1 MSDVAQTI
9 VRQEAAGEV
18 CANCGAP
25 RAGAYCTDCG
35 QQFLD
40 ERLSLRQLWREFA
53 QRYLKLERGLLLT
66 FRQMFTDP
74 GGVAR
79 RYVEGQRRRYLN
91 PLSYFLVGATVALLM
106 YTLLGDRLLE
116 AMEVQVRQ
124 QFEADP
130 RNAEVF
136 SDIFGEDPV
145 RGYVGLVFGAI
156 KSAYTYLMLLLVL
169 PLAGL
174 LRLLR
179 SETGY
184 TVAETT
190 VFALYVVGHA
200 IILTSVLMP
209 LTVAYGAYVG
219 MMIGIGVFILYAVYA
234 SRGFYGPTLQNML
247 LTVVAMI
254 GAYGVYVVAIG
265 ILIMGLV
272 LYQAF
277 QVEVLGAGDA
287 P

>member
-1 MSDVAQTI
+1 MSEVVQTPMS
-9 VRQEAAGEV
+9 RAAESAAFYAET
-18 CANCGAP
+18 CSNCGTA
-25 RAGAYCTDCG
+25 RVGAYCAGCG

-91 PLSYFLVGATVALLM
+91 PLSYFLLGATVALLM
-106 YTLLGDRLLE
+106 YTVLGDRLLE
-116 AMEVQVRQ
+116 AMEVEVRR
-124 QFEADP
+124 QFDANPQNLEA
-130 RNAEVF
+130 F
-136 SDIFGEDPV
+136 TTIFGDDPV
-145 RGYVGLVFGAI
+145 RGYVNLVFGAI
-156 KSAYTYLMLLLVL
+156 KTAYTYLMLLLAL

-184 TVAETT
+184 NIAETT
-190 VFALYVVGHA
+190 VFTLYVVGHA
-200 IILTSVLMP
+200 IILTSILLP

-219 MMIGIGVFILYAVYA
+219 MTIGFGVFILYTVYA
-234 SRGFYGPTLQNML
+234 ARGFYGPTLQNML
-247 LTVVAMI
+247 LSVVAMI
-254 GAYGVYVVAIG
+254 GAYAVYTVAIG
-265 ILIMGLV
+265 ILVVGLIV
-272 LYQAF
+272 YQAL
-277 QVEVLGAGDA
+277 QA
-287 P
+287 